1 MKKQLQE
8 QVGENLWKLAAELVT
23 QIDDIESS
31 LGIMR
36 GGHDVI
42 MLPAP
47 KIPRFSELG
56 LDAKDPFRAEI
67 CNQPGFTWL
76 FGQPEFKLAYEHFEK
91 KIETTKIS
99 DGEIVLLKT
108 RFVHSFAGYGWLAFS
123 ESSSLP
129 KTISKKKKTRAVQLA
144 KELLAFLEE
153 GVGRP
158 DFIYMDAVRHPLRRF
173 IDYLD
178 KATPREYSAD
188 RQKYVL
194 TNLALRLHE
203 LGLKEKD
210 VVILVDKGVALFNF
224 DRSHR
229 QVQRYVSDAFSH

>member
-36 GGHDVI
+36 GGHYVLDI
-42 MLPAP
+42 PAP
-47 KIPRFSELG
+47 RIPRFSELG
-56 LDAKDPFRAEI
+56 LDAKDPFRAET

-99 DGEIVLLKT
+99 VGEIVLLKT

-129 KTISKKKKTRAVQLA
+129 KTISKKKKNPRCSVS
-144 KELLAFLEE
+144 E
-153 GVGRP
+153 GVVG
-158 DFIYMDAVRHPLRRF
+158 FLRRRSWP
-173 IDYLD
+173 
-178 KATPREYSAD
+178 PRFH
-188 RQKYVL
+188 
-194 TNLALRLHE
+194 LH
-203 LGLKEKD
+203 GCTQTS
-210 VVILVDKGVALFNF
+210 IA
-224 DRSHR
+224 
-229 QVQRYVSDAFSH
+229 